1 MKVHEAVEK
10 GTGKPI
16 TIVPLLVFSDETSG
30 NTTKKWNC
38 LETFSMS
45 LAGLARNDIRKV
57 ENIHFLATSNVVSSV
72 PRGKSISKDLKG
84 KMYTLVAK

>member
-1 MKVHEAVEK
+1 
-10 GTGKPI
+10 
-16 TIVPLLVFSDETSG
+16 
-30 NTTKKWNC
+30 
-38 LETFSMS
+38 MS

-72 PRGKSISKDLKG
+72 PLGKSISKDLKG